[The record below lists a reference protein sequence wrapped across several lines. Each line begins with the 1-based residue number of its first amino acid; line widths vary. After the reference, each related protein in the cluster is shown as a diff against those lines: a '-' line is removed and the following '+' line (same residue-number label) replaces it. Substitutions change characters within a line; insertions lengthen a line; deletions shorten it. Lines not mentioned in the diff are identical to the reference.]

1 MNFMEEITT
10 LLCDSD
16 QIILCGHSNGMAAA
30 TLTSIIF
37 LCFMNLEYLMNPLN
51 IDMFDNFRE
60 KIIEKLP
67 IYDFLSTK
75 SLFVVGSGGFPLL
88 FNNEQFEL
96 YYKFI
101 KGIYIHIV
109 NGIFNE
115 TTNKYYIDYFTRPYI
130 DLENKKYGIYYYKY
144 PFVSTYKIPYKY
156 DGIQCFSNVVI
167 NDKIIKND
175 LTIENF
181 DKQNEFLDCNEH
193 LIDLGLDDD
202 NCDIFYKQM
211 HKFDTYRKII
221 SPYFLN

>member
-101 KGIYIHIV
+101 KGRYIHIV

-115 TTNKYYIDYFTRPYI
+115 TTNKY
-130 DLENKKYGIYYYKY
+130 
-144 PFVSTYKIPYKY
+144 PFVSIYKY
-156 DGIQCFSNVVI
+156 DGIQCFNNVVI